1 MILGRGFWSRLALV
15 VGTICLVL
23 GAIFGVARRNFFR
36 AESFSARAAQSLD
49 DPRVAAY
56 VADRITNI
64 VISQSPDLIAARP
77 IIAATAQ
84 GIVASSPFRALVR
97 LAARRAHEALF
108 SETGRNVVLSIP
120 DVEVLVRGALA
131 QASPAMAEKIPKRLN
146 AVIGSLGKGK
156 QLEVVVDA
164 WRFPRRVRRWSLG
177 LFFILGPGLL
187 AVSMWIAR
195 DRQRALARTGIAL
208 LIAAA
213 VLATQLP
220 LGRLFLAGYIKD
232 PLLRGALQGL
242 YRTYMAGLFSW
253 ALLLGGLGVL
263 FTGAGTSLMGTL
275 DLSNIGQGAL
285 NRVLVPPARPR
296 WRILWG
302 LGFVIAGVVS
312 VVFPGEVLTGSIM
325 VAGVLAAY
333 IGVRELFKLVL
344 ETAPTMPVLAKA
356 HQRGVNWLRPV
367 LVGVV
372 IGVIGTIWVLLR
384 NPEKAPEAVA
394 TVLACNGH
402 PELCDRHV
410 DEVVFA
416 GAHNAMS
423 NAAAA
428 GWMFPHHE
436 HSMVQM
442 MEDGV
447 RAFLI
452 DVHYGFPGAARI
464 KTDLDVEESQRQ
476 MIETTVGPEGVAAA
490 LRIRE
495 RLVGVNEGSRGMYFC
510 HGFCEL
516 GAYEVVP
523 ALTVM
528 HEWLVQNP
536 NEVVLLLVEDY
547 VSPEDLEKAF
557 KESQLENM
565 VYAGAAPPWPTLR
578 DLVVTGQRVIVF
590 LQSGK
595 PGFPWMRPTLGN
607 IQETPYT
614 FHKPEEFSCAP
625 NRGGTEGSLF
635 QINHWIETTPR
646 PMPSNAAI
654 VNAYDFLLKRAQ
666 DCARERKHIPNIIA
680 VDFYGTGDLMR
691 VVDTLNGVGI
701 ATAAK

>member
-15 VGTICLVL
+15 VGTISIVL
-23 GAIFGVARRNFFR
+23 GAIFGVARRNLFR

-49 DPRVAAY
+49 DPRVAAF

-64 VISQSPDLIAARP
+64 VIGQSPDLIAARP
-77 IIAATAQ
+77 IISATAQ
-84 GIVASSPFRALVR
+84 GIVASTPFRALVR

-120 DVEVLVRGALA
+120 DVEVLVRGALS
-131 QASPAMAEKIPKRLN
+131 QASPAMADKIPKRLD

-156 QLEVVVDA
+156 QFEVVVDA
-164 WRFPRRVRRWSLG
+164 WRFSRRVRRWSLTM
-177 LFFILGPGLL
+177 FFLLGPGLL
-187 AVSMWIAR
+187 ALSMWLAR
-195 DRQRALARTGIAL
+195 DRQRALVRTGIAL
-208 LIAAA
+208 LIAAV
-213 VLATQLP
+213 VLTAQLP
-220 LGRLFLAGYIKD
+220 LGRLLLAGHIQD

-242 YRTYMAGLFSW
+242 YRTYMAGLLSW
-253 ALLLGGLGVL
+253 ALFFGGLGIL

-275 DLSNIGQGAL
+275 DLANIGQGTL
-285 NRVLVPPARPR
+285 RVVLVPPPRPR
-296 WRILWG
+296 WRIVWG
-302 LGFVIAGVVS
+302 TCFVVGGILS
-312 VVFPGEVLTGSIM
+312 VAFPGEILTGAIM
-325 VAGVLAAY
+325 LAGILAAY

-356 HQRGVNWLRPV
+356 HDRGVKWVRPV
-367 LVGVV
+367 LAGVL
-372 IGVIGTIWVLLR
+372 IGVIGTVWVLLR
-384 NPEKAPEAVA
+384 NPEKQPEAASAV
-394 TVLACNGH
+394 VACNGH
-402 PELCDRHV
+402 PELCDRRV

-423 NAAAA
+423 NAAAV

-442 MEDGV
+442 LEDGV

-464 KTDLDVEESQRQ
+464 KTDLDVEESQKQ

-495 RLVGVNEGSRGMYFC
+495 RLVGVHEGARGMYFC

-523 ALTVM
+523 ALQAIRD
-528 HEWLVQNP
+528 WLVQNP

-557 KESQLENM
+557 KDSQIEDM
-565 VYAGAAPPWPTLR
+565 VYGGAAPPWPTLR
-578 DLVVTGQRVIVF
+578 DLVTTGQRVIVF

-595 PGFPWMRPTLGN
+595 PGFPWMRPTIGN

-625 NRGGTEGSLF
+625 NRGGTTGSLF
-635 QINHWIETTPR
+635 QINHWIESTPR

-654 VNAYDFLLKRAQ
+654 VNAYDFLLARARQ
-666 DCARERKHIPNIIA
+666 CAKERKHIPNIIA

-691 VVDTLNGVGI
+691 VVDTLNGVGMVA
-701 ATAAK
+701 ATK